1 MENYSKRPW
10 GSFEVLS
17 DGTECKVKRISVE
30 SGKRL
35 SYQLHKK
42 RNEHWY
48 IVTGNGIVTLN
59 DEEVQIAQGDS
70 IDILRET
77 PHRIHNHTDKLL
89 VFIEIQTGEYFGED
103 DIIRFSDDFGRT

>member
-10 GSFEVLS
+10 GSFEILS
-17 DGTECKVKRISVE
+17 DSSECKVKRISVE
-30 SGKRL
+30 CGKRL

-48 IVTGNGIVTLN
+48 IITGNGLVTLN
-59 DEEVQIAQGDS
+59 DEELHLSPGDS

-77 PHRIHNHTDKLL
+77 PHRIHNHSDKLL

-103 DIIRFSDDFGRT
+103 DIIRFKDDFGRT